1 MTDRTETHDVTSR
14 KVIRSEDDLRL
25 YIARIALYVAV
36 IATVAAAVHEG
47 QALSWHSAPTLVGVF
62 VAAAVFAVPIA
73 WEFGRMY
80 LELWQATRSLHR
92 LATTDHRTGLL
103 NNHAFV
109 SRASDRIDDGRRI
122 ALLVGDLDRF
132 KMINDRH
139 GHPKGDEVI
148 AAVGAAMCGLF
159 GDDMV
164 GRMGGEEFAV
174 ILDCPFSDDA
184 AAAGHCERFAE
195 ELRRRIAAIRIPA
208 ERGTIR
214 PTMSIGVARVREGED
229 FGQLYARADKALY
242 LAKASGRN
250 RVIDENRFELD
261 EAAPPRL
268 PDDCSNCPL
277 LSGTARC

>member
-1 MTDRTETHDVTSR
+1 MTILDFASR
-14 KVIRSEDDLRL
+14 KTIRTRDDLRL

-36 IATVAAAVHEG
+36 IATAVATVHEG
-47 QALSWHSAPTLVGVF
+47 MGLSWQSVPSLVGVF
-62 VAAAVFAVPIA
+62 VAAAIFAVPIA

-80 LELWQATRSLHR
+80 LELWEATRSLHR

-109 SRASDRIDDGRRI
+109 SRASDRIDDGRRV
-122 ALLVGDLDRF
+122 ALLLGDLDRF
-132 KMINDRH
+132 KAINDRH

-148 AAVGAAMCGLF
+148 AAVGAAMCDLF
-159 GDDMV
+159 GHEAV

-174 ILDCPFSDDA
+174 ILDCPFEDDA
-184 AAAGHCERFAE
+184 SAASHCERFAE
-195 ELRRRIAAIRIPA
+195 ELRRRVAAIRIPA

-214 PTMSIGVARVREGED
+214 PTMSIGVARIRESED

-250 RVIDENRFELD
+250 RVVDENRFELD
-261 EAAPPRL
+261 ETTPPRL

-277 LSGTARC
+277 LSGAARC